1 MYLLTN
7 SSSAISIRKV
17 DNFNIERINCRV
29 SSQFSKLAPNVATS
43 HSIFSEIG
51 YIRQLIIN
59 IKIKIGHLLSLVSHQ
74 ILTNMKRHNGA
85 IKCDLMFIREGVT
98 A

>member
-43 HSIFSEIG
+43 IIVIFIFLVELVTSDNQLSILKSKLDIC
-51 YIRQLIIN
+51 YILCPT
-59 IKIKIGHLLSLVSHQ
+59 KY
-74 ILTNMKRHNGA
+74 
-85 IKCDLMFIREGVT
+85 
-98 A
+98 